1 MNQIDI
7 TPKAKIQ
14 PESKPEQIKES
25 WYVKA
30 WKYSKVL
37 FVYSLMIATAVM
49 YVLWHS
55 EQKAR
60 SMERETYQNKMQEL
74 DHTILKREAY
84 IRELEETQNSF
95 LDKGQ

>member
-7 TPKAKIQ
+7 TPKNKIQ
-14 PESKPEQIKES
+14 PESKPEQIEES

-30 WKYSKVL
+30 WKYTKVL

-60 SMERETYQNKMQEL
+60 SMERDTYQNKIQEL
-74 DHTILKREAY
+74 DHTILKHEAY
-84 IRELEETQNSF
+84 ITELEKTQTSF
-95 LDKGQ
+95 LNKGQ